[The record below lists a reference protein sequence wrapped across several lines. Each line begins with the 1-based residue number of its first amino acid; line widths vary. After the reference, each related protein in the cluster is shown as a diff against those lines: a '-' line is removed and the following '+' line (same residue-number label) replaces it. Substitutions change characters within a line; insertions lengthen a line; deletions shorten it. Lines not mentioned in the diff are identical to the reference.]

1 MPDIL
6 NSGQWERVALPDTG
20 AIRLSL
26 VSRRSPARLE
36 IRDAATAPK
45 YLGADRTA
53 AAFPARS
60 VSPDR
65 PVSVRATT
73 ATGEAFSGDE
83 RVDLGVVV
91 GVAGQEQSFLLRG
104 LDVAGQADA
113 ALIRLER
120 AEGGVLMR
128 PGEGGA
134 ATLGLGGWCAR
145 RRQESGEPCAPAVR
159 RLVVDTSASMR
170 AHAGRVRALE
180 RFLSDMA
187 ATTGTDAPR
196 IERPPAGG
204 APRNGVGAADVPD
217 PRADGTILLTDVP
230 PAPGGA
236 RCLLIGPA
244 ALARALPSPGSF
256 VADDEVWAELERTDR
271 AFSASTLA
279 TLTPLLDWLTAGEK
293 GDPR

>member
-6 NSGQWERVALPDTG
+6 NSNEWERVALPDTG
-20 AIRLSL
+20 AIKLNL
-26 VSRRSPARLE
+26 VSRRTPARLVVLGG
-36 IRDAATAPK
+36 ATTPK
-45 YLGADRTA
+45 YLGADHTA

-60 VSPDR
+60 VLSDR

-73 ATGEAFSGDE
+73 VTGEAFSGDE
-83 RVDLGVVV
+83 RVDLIVD
-91 GVAGQEQSFLLRG
+91 ANGQERSFLLRG
-104 LDVAGQADA
+104 LDVAGQVDA

-120 AEGGVLMR
+120 AEGGLLMR

-187 ATTGTDAPR
+187 ATTGTDEPR

-204 APRNGVGAADVPD
+204 APRHGVGAVDVPD
-217 PRADGTILLTDVP
+217 PRADGTVLLTDVP

-236 RCLLIGPA
+236 RCLIIGPA
-244 ALARALPSPGSF
+244 QLARALPSPGSF

-293 GDPR
+293 GDAR